1 MTVALRHVSSQPR
14 PVQVAVSGLDILAP
28 QRRRSAAGSISL
40 KASALR
46 TLRRRTAP
54 DRDHRWQW
62 PSPRQPRSATT
73 GVGESQ
79 HELSGQRMMRM
90 KTRKA
95 SGRASA
101 LRVGHTI
108 APTAN
113 FKTRFDPCRIA
124 VRADLEK
131 CEQFASNRPRGSEIC
146 TSSGDQ
152 QSRIPSRGRLPLR
165 LTEHRKLVTAAMR
178 HHCVSHT
185 PRAAATP
192 PGFLNKCL
200 ELRLEWLLPPQA
212 HSARPRT

>member
-113 FKTRFDPCRIA
+113 FKTRIEPCRIA
-124 VRADLEK
+124 ARDDLEK
-131 CEQFASNRPRGSEIC
+131 CEQFTKNRPRGSDIC

-152 QSRIPSRGRLPLR
+152 QSRIPSRRDMTQRFTDHCRLKTDDSRRSGALR
-165 LTEHRKLVTAAMR
+165 FPYAASR
-178 HHCVSHT
+178 CNT
-185 PRAAATP
+185 T
-192 PGFLNKCL
+192 G
-200 ELRLEWLLPPQA
+200 LLQQMP
-212 HSARPRT
+212 